1 MIKIRRV
8 FDKFALNNETR
19 VLVDRFWPRGI
30 KKSSR
35 KIDLWLK
42 NIGPSNELRKWFSH
56 DPKKWV
62 EFKRRYKEELKTN
75 KDLLKLLR
83 LARMD
88 DNVVLVYSSRDEKH
102 NNAVVLLQIIER
114 KLKSK
119 SQIY

>member
-1 MIKIRRV
+1 MIKIKRV

-88 DNVVLVYSSRDEKH
+88 DNVVLVYSSQDEKH
-102 NNAVVLLQIIER
+102 NNAVVLLQIVER

>member
-56 DPKKWV
+56 DPKKWE

-102 NNAVVLLQIIER
+102 NNAVVLLQIVER

>member
-1 MIKIRRV
+1 MVKIRRV
-8 FDKFALNNETR
+8 FNKAILNNETR

-30 KKSSR
+30 KKSSH

-56 DPKKWV
+56 DPKKWI

-75 KDLLKLLR
+75 KELLKLLR

-102 NNAVVLLQIIER
+102 NNAVVLLQIVEK

-119 SQIY
+119 TIIY

>member
-1 MIKIRRV
+1 MIKIKRV

-56 DPKKWV
+56 DPKKWA

-102 NNAVVLLQIIER
+102 NNAVVLLQIVER

>member
-102 NNAVVLLQIIER
+102 NNAVVLLQIVER

>member
-1 MIKIRRV
+1 MIKIKRV

-56 DPKKWV
+56 DPKKWA

>member
-1 MIKIRRV
+1 MIKIKRV

-42 NIGPSNELRKWFSH
+42 NIGPSNELRKWFSR
-56 DPKKWV
+56 DPKKWM

-102 NNAVVLLQIIER
+102 NNAVVLLQIVEK

>member
-1 MIKIRRV
+1 MIKIKRV

-102 NNAVVLLQIIER
+102 NNAVVLLQIVER

>member
-1 MIKIRRV
+1 MIKIKRV

-102 NNAVVLLQIIER
+102 NNAVVLLQIVEK

>member
-56 DPKKWV
+56 DPKKWM

-102 NNAVVLLQIIER
+102 NNAVVLLQIVEK

>member
-1 MIKIRRV
+1 MIRIKRV

-56 DPKKWV
+56 DPKKWM
-62 EFKRRYKEELKTN
+62 EFKTRYKEELKTN

-88 DNVVLVYSSRDEKH
+88 DNVVLVYSSSDEKH
-102 NNAVVLLQIIER
+102 NTAVVLLQIIEK